1 MIMSRESVLNSFL
14 ILTIVLVPLL
24 YTISQ
29 LIKGYAPTII
39 ALLLYSMLASCLAAS
54 RQGKHLMFLLI
65 MWSLS
70 IWIVYYMV
78 LSPSWILANGD
89 LLLMSKV
96 SEEIV
101 SNGYYPFNNEYLLT
115 TRPNYVLYPIPFMLQ
130 AILSIVTSIKVQ
142 ILIYVSILMYAVYIL
157 IITLT
162 LLLMKKVSSKFLPF
176 VMLPILSFVSPQ
188 PIHFVYS
195 HLSRAF
201 LFLFLYVY
209 MRSFLVGEK
218 KVKAS
223 IITLTLL
230 AVSSTLGHSQE
241 PITFSI
247 FLMLFIVMMFLI
259 QHKIKRSG
267 SSYLLIPGYIIIL
280 LVLIY
285 NDYVAAYTFQGI
297 VLFLKQILIDLLP
310 ESSINVVT
318 QKTYIAQSVLQWWEF
333 MLVVIGFVAMIFY
346 VIIILLEHLI
356 RALRIQKWHII
367 AFDFTIIVYGLM
379 ALLPL
384 TMRGIGPDLFFRPLW
399 TLFIALSILPM
410 ILISQEETSF
420 HLRNYKQI
428 KVFLAIMIVLT
439 LFILS
444 NSIYMRIHLVSSS
457 VYTHEAST
465 IDTILKSGLIK
476 YLQSSEIEI
485 FRAIIIDS
493 PYQPAYEIGRA
504 LLYLIAGSR
513 VEITILSIQPEVKE
527 YVNLSYLNG
536 LIKYR
541 EFISS
546 NISMEEHIQASYV
559 IASTY
564 DDSPTYDIL
573 ISKNVIFSFKNII
586 MAT

>member
-1 MIMSRESVLNSFL
+1 
-14 ILTIVLVPLL
+14 
-24 YTISQ
+24 
-29 LIKGYAPTII
+29 
-39 ALLLYSMLASCLAAS
+39 
-54 RQGKHLMFLLI
+54 
-65 MWSLS
+65 
-70 IWIVYYMV
+70 
-78 LSPSWILANGD
+78 
-89 LLLMSKV
+89 
-96 SEEIV
+96 
-101 SNGYYPFNNEYLLT
+101 
-115 TRPNYVLYPIPFMLQ
+115 
-130 AILSIVTSIKVQ
+130 
-142 ILIYVSILMYAVYIL
+142 
-157 IITLT
+157 
-162 LLLMKKVSSKFLPF
+162 
-176 VMLPILSFVSPQ
+176 
-188 PIHFVYS
+188 
-195 HLSRAF
+195 
-201 LFLFLYVY
+201 
-209 MRSFLVGEK
+209 
-218 KVKAS
+218 
-223 IITLTLL
+223 
-230 AVSSTLGHSQE
+230 
-241 PITFSI
+241 
-247 FLMLFIVMMFLI
+247 
-259 QHKIKRSG
+259 
-267 SSYLLIPGYIIIL
+267 

-420 HLRNYKQI
+420 HSRNYKQI

-504 LLYLIAGSR
+504 LVYLIAGSR

-564 DDSPTYDIL
+564 DDSSTYDIL

>member
-1 MIMSRESVLNSFL
+1 MMMSRESVLNSFL

-29 LIKGYAPTII
+29 LIKGYAPTIL

-101 SNGYYPFNNEYLLT
+101 SNGYYSFNNEYLLT
-115 TRPNYVLYPIPFMLQ
+115 IRPNYVLYPIPFMLQ
-130 AILSIVTSIKVQ
+130 AILSIVTSIEVQ

-188 PIHFVYS
+188 PIYFVYS

-230 AVSSTLGHSQE
+230 AVSSALGHSQE

-367 AFDFTIIVYGLM
+367 AFDFTIIVYGLI

-420 HLRNYKQI
+420 HSRNYKQI

-444 NSIYMRIHLVSSS
+444 NSIYMKIHLVSSS

>member
-1 MIMSRESVLNSFL
+1 
-14 ILTIVLVPLL
+14 
-24 YTISQ
+24 
-29 LIKGYAPTII
+29 
-39 ALLLYSMLASCLAAS
+39 
-54 RQGKHLMFLLI
+54 
-65 MWSLS
+65 
-70 IWIVYYMV
+70 
-78 LSPSWILANGD
+78 
-89 LLLMSKV
+89 
-96 SEEIV
+96 
-101 SNGYYPFNNEYLLT
+101 
-115 TRPNYVLYPIPFMLQ
+115 
-130 AILSIVTSIKVQ
+130 
-142 ILIYVSILMYAVYIL
+142 
-157 IITLT
+157 
-162 LLLMKKVSSKFLPF
+162 
-176 VMLPILSFVSPQ
+176 
-188 PIHFVYS
+188 
-195 HLSRAF
+195 
-201 LFLFLYVY
+201 

-230 AVSSTLGHSQE
+230 AVSSALGHSQE

-297 VLFLKQILIDLLP
+297 VLFLKQILIDLLS

-420 HLRNYKQI
+420 HSRNYKQI

-504 LLYLIAGSR
+504 LVYLIAGSR

-573 ISKNVIFSFKNII
+573 ISKNVIFNFKNII

>member
-1 MIMSRESVLNSFL
+1 MMMSRESVLNSFL

-65 MWSLS
+65 LWSLS
-70 IWIVYYMV
+70 IWIAYYMV

-142 ILIYVSILMYAVYIL
+142 ILIFVSILMYAVYIL
-157 IITLT
+157 IITLM
-162 LLLMKKVSSKFLPF
+162 LLLMKKVSSKFLPL

-188 PIHFVYS
+188 PIYFVYS

-267 SSYLLIPGYIIIL
+267 SSYLLISGYIIIL

-297 VLFLKQILIDLLP
+297 VLFLKHILINLLP

-420 HLRNYKQI
+420 HSRNYKQI

-504 LLYLIAGSR
+504 LVYLIAGSR

-564 DDSPTYDIL
+564 DDSSTYDIL